1 MKEFIKKN
9 ILIILGAIL
18 LFTLLI
24 LLIVNKSISPL
35 EKIKLEEV
43 SSDIT
48 NYFFEIDNIDNTEID
63 KYINY
68 AFSYNLNE
76 NDKKSISI
84 DEMYNI
90 ISSKFKVNLKKE
102 DIESIGITPSM
113 ALKGIMFN
121 NDTSEFYINDSK
133 KSYAEIASTKI
144 YKYNI
149 KKIKKISNKKYSI
162 IYDKYIIE
170 NPYEVLNYYNEL
182 SNDEK
187 NKNKYLDIANKISSY
202 LKGDG
207 TLKDIIP
214 YIDKDVL
221 KKCGKREKKIKITF
235 IVKDGNL
242 MVNSYK

>member
-24 LLIVNKSISPL
+24 LLIVNKPISPL

-43 SSDIT
+43 SNDIT

-90 ISSKFKVNLKKE
+90 INSKFKVNLKKE

-144 YKYNI
+144 YKYDI

-187 NKNKYLDIANKISSY
+187 NKDKYLDIANKISSY

>member
-43 SSDIT
+43 SNDIT

-90 ISSKFKVNLKKE
+90 INSKFKVNLKKE

-149 KKIKKISNKKYSI
+149 KKIKKLVI
-162 IYDKYIIE
+162 
-170 NPYEVLNYYNEL
+170 
-182 SNDEK
+182 K
-187 NKNKYLDIANKISSY
+187 NIQLFMINILLKI
-202 LKGDG
+202 
-207 TLKDIIP
+207 
-214 YIDKDVL
+214 
-221 KKCGKREKKIKITF
+221 
-235 IVKDGNL
+235 L
-242 MVNSYK
+242 MKF

>member
-9 ILIILGAIL
+9 ILIILGTIL

-43 SSDIT
+43 SNDTT
-48 NYFFEIDNIDNTEID
+48 NYFFEVDNVDNTEID

-84 DEMYNI
+84 DDIYNI
-90 ISSKFKVNLKKE
+90 INSKFKIDFKKE
-102 DIESIGITPSM
+102 DIASIGITPSM
-113 ALKGIMFN
+113 ALKGLMFN

-149 KKIKKISNKKYSI
+149 KKIKKISNKKYLI
-162 IYDKYIIE
+162 IYDKYVIE

-187 NKNKYLDIANKISSY
+187 NKDKYLDIANKISSY
-202 LKGDG
+202 LKGES
-207 TLKDIIP
+207 TLKSIIP
-214 YIDKDVL
+214 YINKDVI
-221 KKCGKREKKIKITF
+221 KKCGKREKTVKITYV
-235 IVKDGNL
+235 IDK
-242 MVNSYK
+242 NSLLIKEFK